1 MRTLWMIMVCLLS
14 TLPATAAEF
23 SAGFELGHAA
33 GTGGQLQL
41 GVADFAVG
49 FPGSLRVSGSFAAR
63 DAGDPLAARH
73 VFINDNTNG
82 TPDETAAISVFSL
95 DLVLPFT
102 TFAGRPVQLYGGP
115 RHARFKGTYE
125 FIGGNEIFDIVSNEW
140 GWGLGLESAF
150 PMGTR
155 AEMLLSAGVD
165 YYLDGE
171 IFGHDTGYLPD
182 GTDINGRD
190 DYTYEDA
197 ENAVNGAGIE
207 PRLLLGVRWRL

>member
-1 MRTLWMIMVCLLS
+1 MRTLWTIMVCLLS

-23 SAGFELGHAA
+23 TAGFELGHAA

-49 FPGSLRVSGSFAAR
+49 FPGALRVSGSFAAR

-125 FIGGNEIFDIVSNEW
+125 FIGGNEIFGDFQGTLARNTRGNKDVCHEAREPISRQTQLAGHQRASSSLSYQSGRW
-140 GWGLGLESAF
+140 G
-150 PMGTR
+150 
-155 AEMLLSAGVD
+155 
-165 YYLDGE
+165 
-171 IFGHDTGYLPD
+171 
-182 GTDINGRD
+182 
-190 DYTYEDA
+190 
-197 ENAVNGAGIE
+197 
-207 PRLLLGVRWRL
+207 